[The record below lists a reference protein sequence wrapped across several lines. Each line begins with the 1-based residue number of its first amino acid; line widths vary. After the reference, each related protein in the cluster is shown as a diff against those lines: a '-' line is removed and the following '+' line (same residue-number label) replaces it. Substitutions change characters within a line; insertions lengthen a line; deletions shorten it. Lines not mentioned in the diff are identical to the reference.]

1 MRKKIW
7 KVKVTDK
14 EKAFLNEL
22 IELQNKRG
30 FVIRLTG
37 YEVDGFVLDEI
48 DAKTEEVVVTY
59 DNYDYDF
66 GVKEK

>member
-1 MRKKIW
+1 M
-7 KVKVTDK
+7 TDK

-22 IELQNKRG
+22 IELQNKHG

-37 YEVDGFVLDEI
+37 YEVDGFVFDEI
-48 DAKTEEVVVTY
+48 DTKTEEVVVTY
-59 DNYDYDF
+59 DNYNYDF